1 MSRQKHRWM
10 SDSVRRLDD
19 DEWCR
24 LDWLGKWAQKH
35 RERKPGSS
43 MLIDPQARDV
53 LPLAVAYLQLM
64 EQSCLDITLRRLRHV
79 TKQRLTNTA
88 INFLARVQMRSSTWR
103 VPCLVRVPK
112 KQRKRKRGRKTNNQS
127 RRV

>member
-79 TKQRLTNTA
+79 TKQAQLWKDRALRAGWEETSA
-88 INFLARVQMRSSTWR
+88 GQVLD
-103 VPCLVRVPK
+103 
-112 KQRKRKRGRKTNNQS
+112 S
-127 RRV
+127 REGER